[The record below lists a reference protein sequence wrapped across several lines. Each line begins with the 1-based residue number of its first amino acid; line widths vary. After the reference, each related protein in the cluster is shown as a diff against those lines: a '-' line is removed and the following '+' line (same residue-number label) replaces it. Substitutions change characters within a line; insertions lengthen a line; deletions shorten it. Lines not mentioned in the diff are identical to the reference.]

1 MYNKTI
7 TTLIKLRMK
16 GNFKKFDEE
25 YVKKF
30 KVTHVLLK
38 YGGKIQSLRI
48 MQEILFSSLVF
59 SIELNILA
67 SRIRKEK

>member
-7 TTLIKLRMK
+7 TTLIKLRIK
-16 GNFKKFDEE
+16 GNFKKFDKG
-25 YVKKF
+25 YVKNF

-67 SRIRKEK
+67 NRIRKEK